1 MAGVLMR
8 PTFGFFLSFKF
19 KITALVIALVVVA
32 GVGAGGLSL
41 LIAESELK
49 QVIARQELTLLTS
62 AAALIDSDL
71 QDKRQLLRL
80 LAEQFQARQ
89 LTLDQVQQ
97 ELETHETLREVF
109 FNVSAFDASGD
120 LIASLRDRNAKRIN
134 ISNRKYF
141 QETLR
146 WREGVISAPFKSVLS
161 DRPVFVLTQP
171 LRDSSGKI
179 VCVLLGAID
188 LLRPSFS
195 AQIDALRSSADGY
208 LFIVTDD
215 GVTVH
220 HPNKNLILEKGD
232 DGPGTVLEAALRDG
246 EEGWQDGVLDDDVP
260 VLLVHKHLREV
271 GWTIALSYPVQSA
284 FAPMHSVRLRAFL
297 GAAMLTGLA
306 GLFGWAITKKL
317 LRPLGRLHG
326 HVEDINAGRA
336 GIDVFDVDRGDEF
349 GHLSRAFYA
358 LSQSRERAELE
369 LHRLASTDV
378 LTGINN
384 RRMFDDFLPK
394 ALARAA
400 RAGQQVGLA
409 FLDIDNFK
417 EINDTLGHPAGDQV
431 LVEFAR
437 RLTAAVRSTDTV
449 ARLAG
454 DEFVIVFEQLS
465 SNTELDVLGRKIL
478 EAMREPFLGGAAR
491 RTVTASIGIAL
502 TSNPAVT
509 VDEVMRAAD
518 QALYGVKAAGRN
530 GFAVNQVGA
539 ERVLRARAK
548 T

>member
-1 MAGVLMR
+1 MR
-8 PTFGFFLSFKF
+8 PFFGFFLSFKF
-19 KITALVIALVVVA
+19 KITALVIALVLVA
-32 GVGAGGLSL
+32 GIGTGGISL
-41 LIAESELK
+41 LIAESELR
-49 QVIARQELTLLTS
+49 QVIARQELSLLTS
-62 AAALIDSDL
+62 AAALIDNDL
-71 QDKRQLLRL
+71 EDKRQLLKLLTEPTPGQDLSLDGLQQRL
-80 LAEQFQARQ
+80 EA
-89 LTLDQVQQ
+89 
-97 ELETHETLREVF
+97 HETLREEF
-109 FNVSAFDASGD
+109 FNVSAFDASGK

-134 ISNRKYF
+134 ISDRKYF
-141 QETLR
+141 QETMRLQ
-146 WREGVISAPFKSVLS
+146 EGVISAPFRSVLS
-161 DRPVFVLTQP
+161 GRPVFVLTQP
-171 LRDSSGKI
+171 LRDADGKI
-179 VCVLLGAID
+179 VGVLLGAID

-195 AQIDALRSSADGY
+195 AQLDALRSSSDGY

-215 GVTVH
+215 GVMVH
-220 HPNKNLILEKGD
+220 HPNPNLILEKGD
-232 DGPGTVLEAALRDG
+232 DGAGTVLEAALKG
-246 EEGWQDGVLDDDVP
+246 GEGWQDGILDDGVP

-271 GWTIALSYPVQSA
+271 NWTIGLSYPVQSA
-284 FAPMHSVRLRAFL
+284 FAPMHSVRLRAFV
-297 GAAMLTGLA
+297 GAAILTGLA

-317 LRPLGRLHG
+317 LHPLRALHRN
-326 HVEDINAGRA
+326 VEDISAGKA
-336 GIDVFDVDRGDEF
+336 NIEVFDVDRADEF

-358 LSQSRERAELE
+358 LSRHRERAEAE
-369 LHRLASTDV
+369 LHRLATTDV

-409 FLDIDNFK
+409 FLDIDHFK
-417 EINDTLGHPAGDQV
+417 DINDTLGHAAGDQV

-437 RLTAAVRSTDTV
+437 RLTGAVRTTDTV

-478 EAMREPFLGGAAR
+478 DAMHAPFLGEAVQR
-491 RTVTASIGIAL
+491 VVTTSIGIAL
-502 TSNPAVT
+502 TTSAAIT

-530 GFAVNQVGA
+530 GFAVNHVGA
-539 ERVLRARAK
+539 ERVLRVRAK